1 MKSGARYSGG
11 HPCDSYIER
20 TQIVRQ
26 TSVWALDKLGPYLI
40 SISRGFFRQGIFLPG
55 IGKSLVEPSG
65 IMSLPDLMDGMM
77 HEAHSLFFLQFGQL
91 FIGRHR
97 SVPDFSF
104 CRIEDRRVAR
114 SVAPDT
120 SARHPHQRQT
130 LRKHSPSKQSRN
142 DDNQLAHLGHVWR
155 HKTRITSKLNLQ
167 PAITREFAITIKLK
181 TNCWILLVVALTAAA
196 SP

>member
-77 HEAHSLFFLQFGQL
+77 HEAHSLFFFCNSANFLSDATAAFRIFLFAGSRTVELLDPSLQT
-91 FIGRHR
+91 HR
-97 SVPDFSF
+97 LA
-104 CRIEDRRVAR
+104 IHI
-114 SVAPDT
+114 
-120 SARHPHQRQT
+120 SARRCENTRHPNKAVT
-130 LRKHSPSKQSRN
+130 
-142 DDNQLAHLGHVWR
+142 
-155 HKTRITSKLNLQ
+155 TIINLLIW
-167 PAITREFAITIKLK
+167 ATFGGIKLGLRV
-181 TNCWILLVVALTAAA
+181 NSICNQPLLESL
-196 SP
+196 PLQ